1 MKHTFTFKH
10 TKKLLP
16 LLALLLLVVTAC
28 NKKNDVNLSGTA
40 YIEFTN
46 ASQTDSPVDFYVSSA
61 KKNTL
66 PVPYGQSTDYFSV
79 STGTTLPASIK
90 VNTTGVTL
98 ASLNLTPLPNA
109 YYSIFYFG
117 GITVAYIDDLSIAA
131 GKSRIRFI
139 NLNKG
144 LTGSLDFGVK
154 GAPTPLV
161 TGLGAAFDSAYYSV
175 TPGSTFSVYAAGTTS
190 SILDI
195 PTTTEAGHVYTIY
208 LSGATTADLQA
219 NILLQK

>member
-10 TKKLLP
+10 TKKLFP
-16 LLALLLLVVTAC
+16 LLAVLLLVATAC
-28 NKKNDVNLSGTA
+28 NKKSDVNLSGTA
-40 YIEFTN
+40 YIQFTN
-46 ASQTDSPVDFYVSSA
+46 ASQNDSPVDFYVNSA

-66 PVPYGQSTDYFSV
+66 PVPYMQSINYFSV
-79 STGTTLPASIK
+79 STGTTLPAAIK
-90 VNTTGVTL
+90 VNATGVTL
-98 ASLNLTPLPNA
+98 ASLNLSPLPNV

-117 GITVAYIDDLSIAA
+117 GITVSYVDDLSIVA

-161 TGLGAAFDSAYYSV
+161 TGLNAAFDSPYYSV
-175 TPGSTFSVYAAGTTS
+175 TPGATFSVYAAGTTN

-195 PTTTEAGHVYTIY
+195 PTSTEAGHVYTIY

-219 NILLQK
+219 NVLLQK